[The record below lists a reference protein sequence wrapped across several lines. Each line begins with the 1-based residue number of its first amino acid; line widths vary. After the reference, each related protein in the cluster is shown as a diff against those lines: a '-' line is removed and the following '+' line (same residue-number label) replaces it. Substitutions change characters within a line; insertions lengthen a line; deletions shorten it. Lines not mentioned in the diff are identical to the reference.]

1 MSQCRSVFY
10 RSILLVV
17 ITMAVAG
24 CAKTY
29 SVKPTSPDKLFA
41 RRTETALN
49 SSRPSEQTR
58 QQLRLMFLKDE
69 YDKDAAAVVEQL
81 YEQVRRT
88 NDSQLMIVTAELALL
103 EARKLQRRDTDAAV
117 AMNLMA
123 AALAYDYLFGA
134 QRLEPADAIAP
145 SYRFMADIY
154 NMAVSKLVESRAAKD
169 SPWVDTTGVEILKT
183 SYDLKIHKTG
193 GMLWDPTV
201 FDSIDAANNIQVKG
215 LANEYFSKGL
225 GAPMVGLVDD
235 PQTRGEFGRYFPLK
249 GAAFPMTAVLNFDKP
264 TYLNNMWHRKAELT
278 FYNSVL
284 TEYTFVNGM
293 KVPLE
298 ADYSTPLGVLL
309 SRIHSPDLGF
319 EAMLQSDKLAT
330 RTGIHMLQAY
340 QPNKIPV
347 VMVHGLMSTPDTW
360 VDMFNDLVGDRRI
373 RRDYQFWFFVYPT
386 GLPIIYSASILRGDL
401 LDMRNQFDP
410 MHTNPRFDHMV
421 VIGHS
426 MGGLLTRLIA
436 QDSGTFYWD
445 SIFARPI
452 EKVSLS
458 QSDKDFLQEI
468 LFFETLPFL
477 DRAVFIATPHRG
489 SKLADKWFARIG
501 AGFVSLP
508 SNIEDVGG
516 DIMTEDTAELAFD
529 SKEFSR
535 RVPNSIDLL
544 SPTSRFLTTMQKVPL
559 EATIPYHSII
569 GVRKAAI
576 GPGSSDGVVAYESSH
591 LDFTGSEK
599 LVPSGHSAHR
609 HPLAIA
615 EVKRILKLHADEIK
629 KKPTALRFQPPV
641 YSIPKAP
648 VMLP

>member
-29 SVKPTSPDKLFA
+29 SVKASSPVKLFA

-49 SSRPSEQTR
+49 SPRPSEQTQ

-69 YDKDAAAVVEQL
+69 YDKDASAVVEQL
-81 YEQVRRT
+81 YEQVRHT
-88 NDSQLMIVTAELALL
+88 NDPQLMIVTAELALL
-103 EARKLQRRDTDAAV
+103 EARKLHRRDTDAAV

-134 QRLEPADAIAP
+134 QRLEPADALTP

-154 NMAVSKLVESRAAKD
+154 NMAVSKLVENRAAKE
-169 SPWVDTTGVEILKT
+169 SPWVDTAGVEILKT

-201 FDSIDAANNIQVKG
+201 FDSIDAVNDIQVKG
-215 LANEYFSKGL
+215 LRNEYFSKGL
-225 GAPMVGLVDD
+225 GAPMVGLIDD

-249 GAAFPMTAVLNFDKP
+249 GAAFPTTAVLNFDKP
-264 TYLNNMWHRKAELT
+264 THVNNMWHRKAELT

-309 SRIHSPDLGF
+309 SKIDSLDLGF
-319 EAMLQSDKLAT
+319 EAMLQSQKLAT

-340 QPNKIPV
+340 NPNKIPV
-347 VMVHGLMSTPDTW
+347 VMVHGLMSTPETW

-373 RRDYQFWFFVYPT
+373 RRDYQFWFFIYPT
-386 GLPIIYSASILRGDL
+386 GLPIIYSASILRRDL
-401 LDMRNQFDP
+401 LDMREQFDP

-436 QDSGTFYWD
+436 QNSGTFYWD
-445 SIFARPI
+445 NVFAKPI
-452 EKVSLS
+452 DKVSLG
-458 QSDKDFLQEI
+458 QSDKEFLRDI
-468 LFFETLPFL
+468 FFFETLPFV
-477 DRAVFIATPHRG
+477 DRVVFIATPHRG

-508 SNIEDVGG
+508 TNIEDVGG
-516 DIMTEDTAELAFD
+516 DIMAEDAAVLAFD
-529 SKEFSR
+529 PKDFSR

-544 SPTSRFLTTMQKVPL
+544 SPTSRFITTMQKVPL

-569 GVRKAAI
+569 GVRKAAV

-591 LDFTGSEK
+591 LDFTASER

-609 HPLAIA
+609 HPLVIA
-615 EVKRILKLHADEIK
+615 EVKRILRLHADEIK
-629 KKPTALRFQPPV
+629 KKPAAIHSQPPV
-641 YSIPKAP
+641 YNTAKASFMAP
-648 VMLP
+648 

>member
-1 MSQCRSVFY
+1 MSQCRLVFY

-17 ITMAVAG
+17 IAMVIAG

-29 SVKPTSPDKLFA
+29 SVKPSSPVKLFA
-41 RRTETALN
+41 KRTETALN
-49 SSRPSEQTR
+49 SSRPSKQT
-58 QQLRLMFLKDE
+58 QQELRLMFLKDE
-69 YDKDAAAVVEQL
+69 YQKDAAGVIEQL
-81 YEQVRRT
+81 YEQVRQS
-88 NDSQLMIVTAELALL
+88 NDTQLMIVTAELALL
-103 EARKLQRRDTDAAV
+103 EARKLQRRDTEAAV

-123 AALAYDYLFGA
+123 ASVAYDYLFGA
-134 QRLEPADAIAP
+134 RRLEPADALTP

-154 NMAVSKLVESRAAKD
+154 NMAVSKLVESRAAKE
-169 SPWVDTTGVEILKT
+169 SPWVDTSGVEILKT

-215 LANEYFSKGL
+215 LRNEYFSKGL

-235 PQTRGEFGRYFPLK
+235 PQSRGEFGRYFPLK
-249 GAAFPMTAVLNFDKP
+249 GAAFPTTAVLNFDKP
-264 TYLNNMWHRKAELT
+264 TYVDNMWHRKAELT
-278 FYNSVL
+278 FYDSVL

-319 EAMLQSDKLAT
+319 QAMLQSDKLTT
-330 RTGIHMLQAY
+330 RTGIHMLQAW

-347 VMVHGLMSTPDTW
+347 VMVHGLMSMPDTW
-360 VDMFNDLVGDRRI
+360 MDMFNDLMGDRRI
-373 RRDYQFWFFVYPT
+373 RRNYQFWFFVYPT
-386 GLPIIYSASILRGDL
+386 GLPIVYSASLLRRDL
-401 LDMRNQFDP
+401 LDMREQFDP
-410 MHTNPRFDHMV
+410 MHTNLKFDHMV
-421 VIGHS
+421 VVGHS
-426 MGGLLTRLIA
+426 LGGLLTRLIA

-445 SIFARPI
+445 NVFAKPI
-452 EKVSLS
+452 DKISLS
-458 QSDKDFLQEI
+458 QSDKEFLQDI
-468 LFFETLPFL
+468 FFFETLPFV
-477 DRAVFIATPHRG
+477 DRVVFIATPHRG

-508 SNIEDVGG
+508 TNIEDVGG
-516 DIMTEDTAELAFD
+516 DIMAEDTAELAFD
-529 SKEFSR
+529 PKDFSR

-544 SPTSRFLTTMQKVPL
+544 SPTSRFITTMQKVPL

-569 GVRKAAI
+569 GVRKAAT

-629 KKPTALRFQPPV
+629 KKPTALYFQPPV
-641 YSIPKAP
+641 YNISKASFMVP
-648 VMLP
+648 